1 MILSQ
6 LNNVKVVCQ
15 GDDDLIVLLSILIQV
30 SVIPLEQCILH
41 RSRQSLSV
49 IRLLISFVLQ
59 SP

>member
-1 MILSQ
+1 MTLSQ
-6 LNNVKVVCQ
+6 LNYVKVVCQ

-41 RSRQSLSV
+41 RSRQSLS
-49 IRLLISFVLQ
+49 ITRLLISFVLQ